1 MNSDHPLSI
10 EEAIPPPGI
19 RSRIGPISLLA
30 AKYPGAIGAWVAEMS
45 YGVARPIHDALK
57 REMGAETLG
66 YNDPV
71 SIGLARESIVRWM
84 KNGYDWSVPENSIGF
99 VSDVVTGYGAVL
111 QHFLPA
117 GSDVIVPTPAYAPLL
132 TVPSL
137 FGHRVVQ
144 VPSRTGD
151 TGHHMDLEGIERA
164 LERGARLVV
173 LCNPNNPTGRV
184 YTAGELGRLAR
195 LVDRHGARVF
205 SDEVHA
211 PLTLAPVPHIP
222 YATISAAAASHTIT
236 ATSASKGWNIAGLK
250 CAQLIFSAPEDA
262 ERWQQVADFFV
273 RSVSRLG
280 VAALRAAYDHP
291 ESHAWLASVR
301 ARLVRNNALVADT
314 VARHLPEV
322 RHFPAEATYL
332 AWLDWRGLGPDEPA
346 AFFRDRVGLA
356 MSEGS
361 EFAAP
366 GHLRLNFAL
375 PEDLLR
381 TALSALVRGADI
393 LRSGRQ
399 HGKAVTHHA

>member
-1 MNSDHPLSI
+1 MKSDHPLSI
-10 EEAIPPPGI
+10 EKAISPTGLPSPV
-19 RSRIGPISLLA
+19 GPTSLLT

-45 YGVARPIHDALK
+45 IGAARPIHDALT

-71 SIGLARESIVRWM
+71 SIGLARESIVHWM
-84 KNGYDWSVPENSIGF
+84 KNAYDWSIPHDSIGF
-99 VSDVVTGYGAVL
+99 VSDIVTGFGAVL
-111 QHFLPA
+111 RHFVPA
-117 GSDVIVPTPAYAPLL
+117 GSEVIVPTPAYAPLL
-132 TVPSL
+132 TTPAL

-144 VPSRTGD
+144 VPSRTDD
-151 TGHHMDLEGIERA
+151 TGHQMDFDGIERA
-164 LERGARLVV
+164 LDQGARLVV
-173 LCNPNNPTGRV
+173 LCNPHNPTGRV
-184 YTAGELGRLAR
+184 FTAEELGRLAR
-195 LVDRHGARVF
+195 LVDHHGARVF

-222 YATISAAAASHTIT
+222 YAKISTAAASHTIT
-236 ATSASKGWNIAGLK
+236 ATSASKGWNISGLK

-262 ERWQQVADFFV
+262 ERWQHVADFFV

-280 VAALRAAYDHP
+280 VSALSAAYDHP
-291 ESHAWLASVR
+291 ESHAWLATVR
-301 ARLVRNNALVADT
+301 AQLVRNNALVVDT
-314 VARHLPEV
+314 VADQLPEV

-332 AWLDWRGLGPDEPA
+332 AWLDCRGLGLDEPA

-361 EFAAP
+361 EFSAP

-381 TALSALVRGADI
+381 KALSALIRGADI
-393 LRSGRQ
+393 LRSAGNT
-399 HGKAVTHHA
+399 GKW